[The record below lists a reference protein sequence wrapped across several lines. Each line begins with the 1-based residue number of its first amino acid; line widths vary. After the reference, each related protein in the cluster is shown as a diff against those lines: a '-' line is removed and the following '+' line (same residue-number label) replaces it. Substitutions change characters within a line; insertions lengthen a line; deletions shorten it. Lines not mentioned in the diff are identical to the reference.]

1 MKKILFALL
10 AVAALFSGCSND
22 DIEIIGNN
30 EVTLKVNSESVFR
43 EFGTYQSVKEQ
54 ILSSGGYVVGIYTFV
69 YDKQEKLVAADSVY
83 SNTFNQ
89 AEQHFMLNEGEY
101 TAVTLEMLVEKDEGY
116 TSDTW
121 CIVGQQTLSTLELRQ
136 KDREAYWYEAVGVAS
151 SQLSVGEDA
160 VERQVTPKGVGC
172 VIDVS
177 ALNFDKTGS
186 YDMYQITTKDK
197 PLGRYLSPK
206 NTGSARFNWG
216 SYSASNT
223 EYIRNYKGRQPRL
236 NEEERMTIYFLEE
249 GTITYNVVPAVYA
262 NFGSWNAYP
271 NKSFTAL
278 DGHHYYGG
286 VVYCGNSAS
295 REWDVNMFDNAADF
309 AKWANDL
316 LAGYDDSGEGDTPQ
330 TPSLILPS
338 VNWGASAA
346 TVKSEEEA
354 AGMSFVSE
362 DYDSESAEYF
372 HVFTNEDKSVQHGF
386 WFNSQRKDLN
396 YSIALYLNSSLQQV
410 LDELKKVYTYQGKD
424 SDGDDRLAD
433 SKTQVAVIDE
443 DGDVYVH
450 FFPNTSNAPSRAA
463 RHELQKQFR
472 QSLLKK

>member
-10 AVAALFSGCSND
+10 AVAALFCGCSND

-30 EVTLKVNSESVFR
+30 EVTLKVNSESMFQ
-43 EFGTYQSVKEQ
+43 EFGTYQPVKEK

-89 AEQHFMLNEGEY
+89 AEQHFMLDEGEY

-116 TSDTW
+116 TSETW

-136 KDREAYWYEAVGVAS
+136 KDFDAYWYEAVGVAS

-177 ALNFDKTGS
+177 AWNFDKTDS
-186 YDMYQITTKDK
+186 YDMYQIITKDK
-197 PLGRYLSPK
+197 LLGRYLSPK
-206 NTGSARFNWG
+206 NTGSARFNWD
-216 SYSASNT
+216 SYAASNQW
-223 EYIRNYKGRQPRL
+223 YIRNYTVRQPRL
-236 NEEERMTIYFLEE
+236 NEEEHMTVYFLEE
-249 GTITYNVVPAVYA
+249 GTITYNIVPTVYA
-262 NFGSWNAYP
+262 NFGKWNAYP
-271 NKSFTAL
+271 SKSFIVA
-278 DGHHYYGG
+278 DGNLYYGG
-286 VVYCGNSAS
+286 VVYCGSSAS
-295 REWDVNMFDNAADF
+295 RKWDVNIFDNEFDF
-309 AKWANDL
+309 NVWATDL
-316 LAGYDDSGEGDTPQ
+316 LAGYVDPGKDTPQ
-330 TPSLILPS
+330 PPSLILPS

-354 AGMSFVSE
+354 VGMSFVSE
-362 DYDSESAEYF
+362 KYDSETAEYF
-372 HVFTNEDKSVQHGF
+372 QVFANEDQSVQHGF

-396 YSIALYLNSSLQQV
+396 YSIALYLGCTTQQV
-410 LDELKKVYTYQGKD
+410 VEELKKIYTYQGKN
-424 SDGDDRLAD
+424 SNGDEVLSNSKTGVVVLAD
-433 SKTQVAVIDE
+433 